1 LSRAIVF
8 ANGWLGQPPHIQ
20 PGDVVIAA
28 DGGSRHCLRLGI
40 RPNAVI
46 GDLDSL
52 TADHLTALQA
62 LGAEI
67 VQYPTRK
74 DYTDLELALHYA
86 RDHGYRPVLVAAALG
101 ERWDQTLANL
111 LLPAALPEMDIR
123 LVDGPQEIFL
133 IRPAAPG
140 QIGGQAGDTVSLIPL
155 AGDALGVRTQGLEY
169 PLHGERLIF
178 GGTRGVSN
186 VLLGR
191 TAQVIVEAGLLMCVI
206 IHQESLGPDS
216 HG

>member
-1 LSRAIVF
+1 MSRAVIF
-8 ANGWLGQPPHIQ
+8 ANGWLGQPPTLA
-20 PGDVVIAA
+20 PGDVIIAA

-40 RPNAVI
+40 RPSAVI

-52 TADHLTALQA
+52 TPDHLTALQA

-74 DYTDLELALHYA
+74 DYTDLELALRYA
-86 RDHGYRPVLVAAALG
+86 RDHGYRPVILAAALG

-123 LVDGPQEIFL
+123 LVDGRQEIFL
-133 IRPAAPG
+133 IRAGATG
-140 QIGGQAGDTVSLIPL
+140 HISGRAGDTVSLIPL

-169 PLHGERLIF
+169 PLHDERLLF

-186 VLLGR
+186 VLLGER
-191 TAQVIVEAGLLMCVI
+191 AQVSLEAGILVCVV
-206 IHQESLGPDS
+206 IHENG
-216 HG
+216 